1 MSGCQISKDVRLA
14 RYGNGKMSGWQYV
27 RLGNCQIGRMP
38 DWQDV
43 RERDVRMAGR
53 HISKTSEDDVG
64 MARCWRGKMPGVS
77 LARCLIGKMSDW
89 QDVGLVYVRLAGCGI
104 DICQIG
110 RCQDD
115 RLTEVGLERGQ
126 ISRGQDGKMSG
137 L

>member
-1 MSGCQISKDVRLA
+1 MAGCQI
-14 RYGNGKMSGWQYV
+14 GKMSG
-27 RLGNCQIGRMP
+27 NEMSE
-38 DWQDV
+38 WQDV
-43 RERDVRMAGR
+43 GD
-53 HISKTSEDDVG
+53 ISKTSEDDVG

-115 RLTEVGLERGQ
+115 RLTEVGLERG
-126 ISRGQDGKMSG
+126 SD
-137 L
+137 